1 MINWVTGKFRIN
13 NIVLTQVLQEVI
25 RISNF
30 LAKVDYKHIYRERNT
45 KADALGNAGAIV
57 IEGHWKIL
65 EYRGADTYETFHIF

>member
-1 MINWVTGKFRIN
+1 M
-13 NIVLTQVLQEVI
+13 I

-45 KADALGNAGAIV
+45 KADALANAGANV

-65 EYRGADTYETFHIF
+65 EYRGADTYETFQIFKVCLPLSSGGVGAALH